1 MNPSQDPSQDLSRT
15 PSRVCILWH
24 PPAQAPSASLIRAL
38 SSRGLC
44 VMPTASPHTALAG
57 ACRCAKTAER
67 VVLVLDSRDELS
79 QLERV
84 CSAIDRFAPSVIC
97 WVHHP
102 GANPPMVPLVRLGGA
117 RNERDAHSPTHQSTE
132 QSPQQSPIQSTKPPL
147 RLVGEPQ
154 GARTPPPKSPPLSA
168 RDVLD
173 ADELDALLAG
183 ELSEGR
189 RGK

>member
-102 GANPPMVPLVRLGGA
+102 GANPPMVPLVRHA
-117 RNERDAHSPTHQSTE
+117 EPRAQTPAPSVQCVQR
-132 QSPQQSPIQSTKPPL
+132 PL

-154 GARTPPPKSPPLSA
+154 VPGEEDQKPKQSAIKTTSISA

-183 ELSEGR
+183 EMSKGR